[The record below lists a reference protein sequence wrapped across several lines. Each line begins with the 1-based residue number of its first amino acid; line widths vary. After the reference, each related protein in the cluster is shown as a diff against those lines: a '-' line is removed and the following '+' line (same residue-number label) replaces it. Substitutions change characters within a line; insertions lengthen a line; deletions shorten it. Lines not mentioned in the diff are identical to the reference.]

1 MRALWCSRMHK
12 FRAAQEVSPL
22 NDSWMKG
29 RARELQRET
38 LPKERRAPTPSQ
50 PVGLETQQPDAE
62 FGAGVQQQALEMLT
76 LAQRTA
82 EEHVAGAQRHA
93 DKLQEDARAA
103 ADQIVRDAQA
113 QADAVR
119 REAEQALAEGRAR
132 AAELA
137 QEAQAHAETARR
149 EGEKIVADAR
159 TRAAD
164 IGKDA
169 EAGSKQLM
177 QRAELRYEEMVGN
190 LAAKREA
197 LQQQIEALQAFDRD
211 YRSRL
216 LAFMQGQVRA
226 LWVDERQFDG
236 DNEQPATSS
245 PALPG
250 RNPDTPERPQP
261 VTSSTNP
268 PDDDKQPS
276 THELVEPSA

>member
-1 MRALWCSRMHK
+1 M
-12 FRAAQEVSPL
+12 

-29 RARELQRET
+29 RAREVQRET
-38 LPKERRAPTPSQ
+38 LPKERRPPGVSPA
-50 PVGLETQQPDAE
+50 VGLDTQELDAQSG
-62 FGAGVQQQALEMLT
+62 GAVQQQALEMLT

-103 ADQIVRDAQA
+103 ADQIVRDAEA
-113 QADAVR
+113 RADAVR
-119 REAEQALAEGRAR
+119 REAEQALSDGKAR

-137 QEAQAHAETARR
+137 KEAQGHAETARR

-159 TRAAD
+159 ERAAE

-197 LQQQIEALQAFDRD
+197 LQQQIEALQVFDRD

-216 LAFMQGQVRA
+216 LAFMQAQVRA

-236 DNEQPATSS
+236 DNNEQLATSS
-245 PALPG
+245 PALPT
-250 RNPDTPERPQP
+250 RHPDTPERPQP
-261 VTSSTNP
+261 VTSSTDS
-268 PDDDKQPS
+268 PDDEKQPS

>member
-1 MRALWCSRMHK
+1 MQALWCCRMHE
-12 FRAAQEVSPL
+12 FCAAQEVSPL

-38 LPKERRAPTPSQ
+38 LPKERRGPDASHA
-50 PVGLETQQPDAE
+50 VGLETESLDAQLG
-62 FGAGVQQQALEMLT
+62 GAVQQQALEMLT

-103 ADQIVRDAQA
+103 ADRIVQDAKA

-137 QEAQAHAETARR
+137 QEAQTHAEGARR
-149 EGEKIVADAR
+149 EGEKIVTEAR
-159 TRAAD
+159 ARAEEIA
-164 IGKDA
+164 KDA

-177 QRAELRYEEMVGN
+177 QRAQLRYEEMVGN

-197 LQQQIEALQAFDRD
+197 LQHQIEALQEFDRD

-236 DNEQPATSS
+236 DHEQPAAPS
-245 PALPG
+245 PALPT
-250 RNPDTPERPQP
+250 RQPDTPERPQP
-261 VTSSTNP
+261 VTSSTDS
-268 PDDDKQPS
+268 PDDEKQPS

>member
-1 MRALWCSRMHK
+1 MPALWCRRTHE

-38 LPKERRAPTPSQ
+38 LPKERRALGDSHA
-50 PVGLETQQPDAE
+50 VGLETQELDAQPG
-62 FGAGVQQQALEMLT
+62 GALQQQALEMLT

-103 ADQIVRDAQA
+103 ADQIVRDAEA

-119 REAEQALAEGRAR
+119 REAEQALSEGKAR

-137 QEAQAHAETARR
+137 KEAQGHAESARS

-159 TRAAD
+159 ERAAE
-164 IGKDA
+164 IAKDA

-197 LQQQIEALQAFDRD
+197 LQQQIEALQVFDRD

-216 LAFMQGQVRA
+216 LAFMQAQVRA

-236 DNEQPATSS
+236 DNNEQPATSS
-245 PALPG
+245 PALPT
-250 RNPDTPERPQP
+250 RHPDTPERPQ
-261 VTSSTNP
+261 VTSSTDS
-268 PDDDKQPS
+268 PDDEKQPS

>member
-1 MRALWCSRMHK
+1 M
-12 FRAAQEVSPL
+12 

-38 LPKERRAPTPSQ
+38 PPKERGAPGPYHSG
-50 PVGLETQQPDAE
+50 GLETQQPDAQLA
-62 FGAGVQQQALEMLT
+62 GAVQQQALEMLT

-103 ADQIVRDAQA
+103 ADQIVQDAKA

-119 REAEQALAEGRAR
+119 REAEQALSDGRAR

-137 QEAQAHAETARR
+137 KEAQAHAESTRR
-149 EGEKIVADAR
+149 EGEKIVTDAR
-159 TRAAD
+159 ARAAE
-164 IGKDA
+164 IAKDA
-169 EAGSKQLM
+169 DTSSKQLM
-177 QRAELRYEEMVGN
+177 QRAQLRYEEMVGN

-216 LAFMQGQVRA
+216 LGFMQSQVRA
-226 LWVDERQFDG
+226 LWVDERQFEG
-236 DNEQPATSS
+236 DSEQAVTSS
-245 PALPG
+245 PALPT
-250 RNPDTPERPQP
+250 RQSDTPERPRP
-261 VTSSTNP
+261 VTSSTDS
-268 PDDDKQPS
+268 PDDEKQPS